1 MEEANKV
8 EQLYQRRVEGISE
21 NLHNALRTHARHAHE
36 DITHTLVEHAR
47 ASIHYERS
55 RLRELETLRP
65 DVARANGPAQ
75 SVPAQPVPAPNG
87 RSPLPPPIRGPLIQP
102 PLGPNSAPSSG
113 PPSPRVV
120 APKTP
125 GQQAQVVP
133 TPQGAPGHS
142 SPLPQHSSAGPS
154 TPVTSGPID
163 PLAGPPRS
171 QSATPTHPNVPLPGP
186 PLSMSTASIP
196 GTPNAPQT
204 PVHPLAKSMF
214 VQPTHRKLDPRE
226 AAAKL
231 ANMF

>member
-1 MEEANKV
+1 M

-21 NLHNALRTHARHAHE
+21 NLHKALRTHARHAHE
-36 DITHTLVEHAR
+36 DITHTLIEHAR

-65 DVARANGPAQ
+65 DIAKANGPVQA
-75 SVPAQPVPAPNG
+75 VPAPNG
-87 RSPLPPPIRGPLIQP
+87 RVPMPPPIKGPLIQP

-113 PPSPRVV
+113 PPSPRAA
-120 APKTP
+120 APRTP
-125 GQQAQVVP
+125 IQQVQPGLQA
-133 TPQGAPGHS
+133 TPVHP
-142 SPLPQHSSAGPS
+142 SPLPHQASTGPP
-154 TPVTSGPID
+154 TPVSASASSD
-163 PLAGPPRS
+163 PLAGHGLPRPR
-171 QSATPTHPNVPLPGP
+171 SATPTPAAGP
-186 PLSMSTASIP
+186 PVNSPLATSTTSTP
-196 GTPNAPQT
+196 GTPNPPQT